1 MPSPLLLPAG
11 NIVLL
16 FFLPPQLVEDDLL
29 RKYFRKVSEVFLP
42 TPFAWRATGQFLS
55 FRTPGQISI
64 HPRPPHGGRPF
75 PTPAATRH
83 HPHFYPRPL
92 HGGRQG
98 NFSLSAL
105 PDRFLSTHALL
116 TEGDTPWPRRTS
128 DRRHFYPHP
137 PHGGRPGNDA
147 LKYAAMKF
155 LPTSSTRRAT
165 RTPAACP
172 DGRSKFLP
180 TPSTRRATL
189 QPRH

>member
-1 MPSPLLLPAG
+1 MPSPLLLPVG
-11 NIVLL
+11 NLMLL
-16 FFLPPQLVEDDLL
+16 FFLPHSL
-29 RKYFRKVSEVFLP
+29 
-42 TPFAWRATGQFLS
+42 WRTTCYGNTSA
-55 FRTPGQISI
+55 RC
-64 HPRPPHGGRPF
+64 RRC
-75 PTPAATRH
+75 
-83 HPHFYPRPL
+83 FYPRPL

-147 LKYAAMKF
+147 LKYVAMKF
-155 LPTSSTRRAT
+155 LPTPSTRRAT
-165 RTPAACP
+165 RTPAAYP